1 VPRQQPEQLRILDVN
16 ATWQKQ
22 RRGNAVNEDVLFSQ
36 LFGLDDIPH
45 LGALCKRVREVRAL
59 SGREMAQRIGMRAT
73 RSITEDFEKQN
84 RIGRQPFDRY
94 LDMLQAADAVQ
105 MPIKPT
111 QVQMLKRLYAEKG
124 MVKVRKRTNSIAA
137 LNFEDIHPS
146 NRHRPAALAE
156 LVDQLANEKRPA
168 LIMDDLWFVH
178 VLNQTK
184 LSLYKIAPDAK
195 FLQGWEG
202 WHSMA
207 AKIPLDSPVRIAHS
221 QDDFFVPPALVY
233 FFESEYTYPYMFT
246 VQVRALHQAMVA
258 LSRDHDA
265 DVHRWWRPLTTF
277 SLPYQNIGVPRAV
290 MVNGSKVFTVPRP
303 INTVSVKVPG
313 IDYPVNYTLVVWD
326 ILATSNPE
334 VAADLQ
340 SNTRQR
346 VYFACDYDAQHSFHV
361 NSWPEVQRLMET
373 WELC

>member
-1 VPRQQPEQLRILDVN
+1 M
-16 ATWQKQ
+16 
-22 RRGNAVNEDVLFSQ
+22 NEDILFSHS
-36 LFGLDDIPH
+36 FGLDDIPH

-59 SGREMAQRIGMRAT
+59 SGSEMAQRIGMRAT

-94 LDMLQAADAVQ
+94 LEMLQAADAVQ
-105 MPIKPT
+105 MPIKPN

-124 MVKVRKRTNSIAA
+124 MVKVRKRTSSIAA

-195 FLQGWEG
+195 CLQGWEG

-246 VQVRALHQAMVA
+246 VQAPPAGGCP
-258 LSRDHDA
+258 
-265 DVHRWWRPLTTF
+265 WRPSRGWIRCRILC
-277 SLPYQNIGVPRAV
+277 
-290 MVNGSKVFTVPRP
+290 RP
-303 INTVSVKVPG
+303 
-313 IDYPVNYTLVVWD
+313 
-326 ILATSNPE
+326 E
-334 VAADLQ
+334 
-340 SNTRQR
+340 
-346 VYFACDYDAQHSFHV
+346 
-361 NSWPEVQRLMET
+361 
-373 WELC
+373 